1 MLKTNRLNIRAIKWT
16 DLEAVHAL
24 NTLPET
30 DEFNTLGIPETIQ
43 TTEKLLNEWLA
54 AQKQNP
60 RIAYVFGI
68 DLIDT
73 KQFIGLIAMNLGK
86 QNYRTA
92 EVWYK
97 IHKDYWGRGYASEAL
112 TKLLEFGFNELKLH
126 RIEAGCAVDNLAS
139 IRVLEKAGMTQ
150 EGRKRK
156 ILPIRGKWVDNYF
169 YAILEEDFFKSLFKF
184 P

>member
-169 YAILEEDFFKSLFKF
+169 YAILEEDFFKTNSQ
-184 P
+184 

>member
-1 MLKTNRLNIRAIKWT
+1 MLKTNRLNIRAIKWA

-54 AQKQNP
+54 AQKQTP

-126 RIEAGCAVDNLAS
+126 RIEAGCAVENIAS

-156 ILPIRGKWVDNYF
+156 ILPIRGKWVDNHF
-169 YAILEEDFFKSLFKF
+169 YAILEEDFFKTNSQ
-184 P
+184 